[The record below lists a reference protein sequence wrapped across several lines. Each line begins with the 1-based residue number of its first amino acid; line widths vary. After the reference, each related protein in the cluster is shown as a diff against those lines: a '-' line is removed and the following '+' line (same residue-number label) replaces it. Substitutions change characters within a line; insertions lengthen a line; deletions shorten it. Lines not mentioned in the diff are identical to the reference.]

1 MKKESDE
8 SKKGQM
14 KNLLQGMVKRKELIV
29 FTYNFQLLLPRCH
42 LTMLRCYML
51 RCQIHSRAFYDIEI
65 QGAARAAEG
74 GECSPGTHHQEER
87 AAARPGR
94 QDAVLP
100 QTL

>member
-1 MKKESDE
+1 
-8 SKKGQM
+8 
-14 KNLLQGMVKRKELIV
+14 
-29 FTYNFQLLLPRCH
+29 
-42 LTMLRCYML
+42 ML
-51 RCQIHSRAFYDIEI
+51 RCQIHSGAFYDIEI

-74 GECSPGTHHQEER
+74 GECSPSTHHQEER